1 MSKEE
6 NTTETTEFQKI
17 NTTSR
22 TTINNTLAIGQCV
35 RNGGGRMFEITA
47 LDESQ
52 ITLKALNPDKKK
64 EGQTL
69 TMGRKVFVDLY
80 YLKNYDQLRSISNAR
95 REIIDAKATG
105 ADRFLL

>member
-1 MSKEE
+1 MSKE
-6 NTTETTEFQKI
+6 NTVETVEFQKI
-17 NTTSR
+17 NTNTR
-22 TTINNTLAIGQCV
+22 TTINDSLMVGQCV
-35 RNGGGRMFEITA
+35 RNGGARMFEITA

-80 YLKNYDQLRSISNAR
+80 YLKNYDQIRSISNAR
-95 REIIDAKATG
+95 REIIEAKATG